1 MAALSAA
8 WRVVPSVAQRV
19 AMKDRILVAWRVV
32 MMVDLWADVLVAL
45 SVALRVAT
53 IVVESVP

>member
-19 AMKDRILVAWRVV
+19 AMKDRILVAWRGV

-45 SVALRVAT
+45 SVASWAGVL
-53 IVVESVP
+53 VVE